1 MKSLFINIIT
11 LLIIQQAFSQ
21 NKNFIDQPYLETS
34 AKVDTLVVPDKIY
47 LTIYLSEQDSK
58 GKTSIEI
65 QENKMANALK
75 NLNINIDEQ
84 LSLSDLSS
92 NFKKYFLKQKDI
104 HKAKSYSLIV
114 YDALTAG
121 KVILALEKEK
131 ISNVG
136 IEKLSYSKIED
147 LKLNLKSKA
156 ILKAKQNAIAL
167 TQPLGQNIGNA
178 IHITDQFQNFRY
190 RNEKESSIKIKG
202 SSFQDSQP
210 LDIEFEKIRVESTV
224 SVKFALE

>member
-1 MKSLFINIIT
+1 MRTLFINIIAV
-11 LLIIQQAFSQ
+11 LIIQQAFTQ

-58 GKTSIEI
+58 GKTSIEV
-65 QENKMANALK
+65 QENNMANALED
-75 NLNINIDEQ
+75 LNINIDEQ

-104 HKAKSYSLIV
+104 HKAKSYSLLV

-121 KVILALEKEK
+121 KVILALEKQN

-136 IEKLSYSKIED
+136 IEKVSYSKIEE

-167 TQPLGQNIGNA
+167 TKPLDQKVGNA
-178 IHITDQFQNFRY
+178 IQITDQFQNFRY
-190 RNEKESSIKIKG
+190 RSVNESSMKIKG
-202 SSFQDSQP
+202 NYLQDTEP
-210 LDIEFEKIRVESTV
+210 IDIEFEKIKVESTV
-224 SVKFALE
+224 SVKFAID